1 MKLILLCLVGLACAS
16 NIALESEL
24 STSTP
29 AGWTKGARATGDVEL
44 TFAVKQQNAAA
55 LTEAVLA
62 VSDPRSAR
70 YGQHLSREDVD
81 KLTEPME
88 ESTAAVQRFLSE
100 QNLDRECKQNGNG
113 DFVRCVVPITD
124 AERALGAVY
133 HDYVHAATGT
143 RVRRALG
150 GYSLPEAVAKHI
162 DFVAPVSRFPSLRR
176 RPPASAHHQDIQSAD
191 PNAGN
196 VPTTLKQRYN
206 VPADARAAANSTN
219 IQACTGACR
228 AA

>member
-1 MKLILLCLVGLACAS
+1 MKLLLLCVVTLAAAS

-44 TFAVKQQNAAA
+44 TFAVKQQNGAA

-81 KLTEPME
+81 ELTRPLE
-88 ESTAAVQRFLSE
+88 ESATALERFLSE
-100 QNLDRECKQNGNG
+100 QKLDRDCGRNGNG
-113 DFVRCVVPITD
+113 DFVRCVVPVAA

-133 HDYVHAATGT
+133 HEYVHEATGT
-143 RVRRALG
+143 RVRRARG
-150 GYSLPEAVAKHI
+150 GYTLPEAVASHI
-162 DFVAPVSRFPSLRR
+162 DFVAPVARFPSLRR
-176 RPPASAHHQDIQSAD
+176 RPAPPLASGSAPATSR
-191 PNAGN
+191 
-196 VPTTLKQRYN
+196 T
-206 VPADARAAANSTN
+206 PATCPR
-219 IQACTGACR
+219 R
-228 AA
+228 